1 MIRARKGTFRLALGQ
16 AAAILLAASVL
27 GLGVGWLRGT
37 LSLGP
42 QAKVPPVGP
51 APTQVGR
58 EAAPTAPAPQPHHPA
73 IAELPLGDARSLIQA
88 GAIVLDARR
97 PEDFAL
103 GHLPGAVNLPVE
115 EFDNCFAEVEPR
127 LNPQVPLLVYCG
139 GGDCTLSHEL
149 ADVLRQMGYARVEV
163 LQGGLEAWKAAG
175 LGVER

>member
-1 MIRARKGTFRLALGQ
+1 MRLALGQ

-27 GLGVGWLRGT
+27 GLGAGWLRGT

-42 QAKVPPVGP
+42 QAKVPSLS
-51 APTQVGR
+51 
-58 EAAPTAPAPQPHHPA
+58 AAPKNPAGPQAAPSAPAPQPHPA
-73 IAELPLGDARSLIQA
+73 IAELPVGDARSLIQA
-88 GAIVLDARR
+88 GATVLDARR

-127 LNPQVPLLVYCG
+127 LNPRVPLLVYCG